1 MPCEPS
7 DQLCFVEG
15 SRGHCGRSKTTASRM
30 RGPADRPVEKP
41 GVRALRSLGHGKL
54 SFMVQVCVGG
64 AHLAVSF
71 QARCRAVPL
80 AVLGRTLS
88 RYLIRR
94 GF

>member
-15 SRGHCGRSKTTASRM
+15 SRGHCGRSKTTASQM
-30 RGPADRPVEKP
+30 RGPADGPVEKP
-41 GVRALRSLGHGKL
+41 GVRALRTPGHGKL
-54 SFMVQVCVGG
+54 SLMVQVGGG
-64 AHLAVSF
+64 AHLSVSF